1 LRLTRSF
8 ETLQVGCGPHL
19 AELWW
24 PVHRLRGADA
34 RSLVQV

>member
-19 AELWW
+19 AELDDQFIVYGTVL
-24 PVHRLRGADA
+24 PDP
-34 RSLVQV
+34 SFK